1 MIKCDGYI
9 NIGDARIYCT
19 ALCLPICSSSLM
31 LSCLAAGSQGPVVVA
46 SHAIK
51 RACFMEVADF
61 TKIVIHRIQK
71 LEPENAMKLIGYLL
85 LKYTDQEIMEFAF
98 GPDHQI
104 LSLISEAKAYLNLSH
119 KSSISS
125 PMQSLLDQQL
135 HHMSS
140 SSPTIPLPFPSPSNF
155 RGPAPPLDPHLPSD
169 QMPISHNLGLP
180 PSSYADLIGGLYD
193 QAELLSLKSQL
204 HHFHNSYFPEATLAR
219 DLGSRTNMRL
229 RPGWLESLPRACH
242 YYYKGY
248 CKNGFNCRF
257 FHGQAIPDGF
267 SAIHNPNMNESGNDD
282 HVFAPESLRK
292 LEFEIAELLKS
303 KQGMPVSIA
312 SLPTMY
318 LEKYGKMLQADG
330 YLTESQRH
338 GKGGLSLTRLLSRL
352 NNSIRIID
360 RPHGQHSVVLAE
372 DAPKYMEYW
381 SERNDHGAVI
391 ASSHQIYLTFP
402 AESTFTEE
410 DVFNYFNQYGPVHDV
425 RIPRQEKRMFGFVSF
440 LYPETVK
447 IILAKGHPHYICGA
461 RVLVKPYKEKSKFA
475 DKKYAEKM
483 GPPVYF
489 PSQCSATDQN
499 PDTMLGI
506 SESDGCF
513 QRQLSGDY
521 DLAIELERR
530 RLFDL
535 QLTAKQPK
543 PQSYFNYGMEE
554 LKVLDVADDLDHHS
568 TIPKSGFATD
578 HVARQT
584 CDNYNNRNSDHIEL
598 PDSPF
603 ASHLG
608 SGVSSII

>member
-1 MIKCDGYI
+1 
-9 NIGDARIYCT
+9 
-19 ALCLPICSSSLM
+19 
-31 LSCLAAGSQGPVVVA
+31 
-46 SHAIK
+46 
-51 RACFMEVADF
+51 MEVADF

-135 HHMSS
+135 RHMSS
-140 SSPTIPLPFPSPSNF
+140 SSPTIPLPFPSPSSF
-155 RGPAPPLDPHLPSD
+155 RGPAPLLDPHLPSD
-169 QMPISHNLGLP
+169 QMPISHNLGFP
-180 PSSYADLIGGLYD
+180 PSSYADLIGGLCD

-204 HHFHNSYFPEATLAR
+204 HHFHDSYFPEATLAR

-257 FHGQAIPDGF
+257 FHGQVIPDGF

-282 HVFAPESLRK
+282 QVFTPESLQK

-360 RPHGQHSVVLAE
+360 R
-372 DAPKYMEYW
+372 
-381 SERNDHGAVI
+381 
-391 ASSHQIYLTFP
+391 
-402 AESTFTEE
+402 
-410 DVFNYFNQYGPVHDV
+410 YF
-425 RIPRQEKRMFGFVSF
+425 
-440 LYPETVK
+440 
-447 IILAKGHPHYICGA
+447 IILRGCFIFFSK
-461 RVLVKPYKEKSKFA
+461 LVVQCFLKKSHL
-475 DKKYAEKM
+475 
-483 GPPVYF
+483 
-489 PSQCSATDQN
+489 Q
-499 PDTMLGI
+499 MLG
-506 SESDGCF
+506 
-513 QRQLSGDY
+513 
-521 DLAIELERR
+521 
-530 RLFDL
+530 
-535 QLTAKQPK
+535 K
-543 PQSYFNYGMEE
+543 
-554 LKVLDVADDLDHHS
+554 
-568 TIPKSGFATD
+568 
-578 HVARQT
+578 
-584 CDNYNNRNSDHIEL
+584 
-598 PDSPF
+598 
-603 ASHLG
+603 
-608 SGVSSII
+608 

>member
-1 MIKCDGYI
+1 
-9 NIGDARIYCT
+9 
-19 ALCLPICSSSLM
+19 
-31 LSCLAAGSQGPVVVA
+31 
-46 SHAIK
+46 
-51 RACFMEVADF
+51 MEVVDS

-71 LEPENAMKLIGYLL
+71 LEPESAMKLIGYLL
-85 LKYTDQEIMEFAF
+85 LRYTDQEIMEFAF

-140 SSPTIPLPFPSPSNF
+140 SPTVPLPFPSPSSF
-155 RGPAPPLDPHLPSD
+155 RGPAPLLDPHPPSD
-169 QMPISHNLGLP
+169 QMPISHNLGFP

-204 HHFHNSYFPEATLAR
+204 HHFHNSYFPEATPAT

-257 FHGQAIPDGF
+257 FHGQAIPDAF
-267 SAIHNPNMNESGNDD
+267 SAIHSPNVNEFGNEDP
-282 HVFAPESLRK
+282 VFAPESLQK
-292 LEFEIAELLKS
+292 LEFEIIELLKS

-372 DAPKYMEYW
+372 DAPKYAEYW
-381 SERNDHGAVI
+381 SERIDHGAVI

-410 DVFNYFNQYGPVHDV
+410 DVFNYFDQYGPVHDV

-461 RVLVKPYKEKSKFA
+461 RVLVKPYKEKSKFT

-489 PSQCSATDQN
+489 PSQCSTLDQN
-499 PDTMLGI
+499 PDASRCNHQM
-506 SESDGCF
+506 
-513 QRQLSGDY
+513 RQLSEDY

-530 RLFDL
+530 RLLDL

-543 PQSYFNYGMEE
+543 PQSYFNYGTEE
-554 LKVLDVADDLDHHS
+554 LKVPDDDLDHHS
-568 TIPKSGFATD
+568 TIPKGGSTAD
-578 HVARQT
+578 HIARQT
-584 CDNYNNRNSDHIEL
+584 CDDYSNRNSDHIEL

-608 SGVSSII
+608 SGVSAII

>member
-1 MIKCDGYI
+1 
-9 NIGDARIYCT
+9 
-19 ALCLPICSSSLM
+19 
-31 LSCLAAGSQGPVVVA
+31 
-46 SHAIK
+46 
-51 RACFMEVADF
+51 MEVADF

-219 DLGSRTNMRL
+219 DLGLRTNVRL

-257 FHGQAIPDGF
+257 FHGQTIPDGF

-410 DVFNYFNQYGPVHDV
+410 DVFNYF
-425 RIPRQEKRMFGFVSF
+425 
-440 LYPETVK
+440 
-447 IILAKGHPHYICGA
+447 
-461 RVLVKPYKEKSKFA
+461 
-475 DKKYAEKM
+475 KKYAEKM

>member
-1 MIKCDGYI
+1 
-9 NIGDARIYCT
+9 
-19 ALCLPICSSSLM
+19 
-31 LSCLAAGSQGPVVVA
+31 
-46 SHAIK
+46 
-51 RACFMEVADF
+51 MEVADF

-155 RGPAPPLDPHLPSD
+155 RGPAPLLDPHLPSD

-204 HHFHNSYFPEATLAR
+204 HHFHSSYFPEATLAR

-489 PSQCSATDQN
+489 PSQCSATDHN

-513 QRQLSGDY
+513 QRRLSGDY
-521 DLAIELERR
+521 DLAIELESR

-568 TIPKSGFATD
+568 TIPKSGSATD

-584 CDNYNNRNSDHIEL
+584 CDNYSNRNSDHIEL